1 MLEIVK
7 SKIDSCLGC
16 NRCVRECP
24 METANITFMDDDG
37 NIKVRID
44 HDKCIACGRCISAC
58 KHNARYFDDD
68 TERFFDDLAAG
79 VPISIIAAPSISTNI
94 PGYKRLFTYLRQL
107 GVNKIYD
114 VSLGADICI
123 WAHIRYLI
131 KNGAVPMI
139 TQPCPS
145 IVTYCE
151 MYHQELKERL
161 SPIHSP
167 MACTSIYMR
176 EYQPGMTDRIAAL
189 TPCISKK
196 LEFAETNLAQYNVT
210 FIKLLEYLEQNQITL
225 PAEETEFNHNESGL
239 GSLFPMPGGLKENIE
254 YFIGR
259 KLHISQAEGLN
270 AYNRLDVYAQTPD
283 SFRPELFDVLNCP
296 EGCSFGPAASLNRN
310 VFEIDK
316 IMNDKMKTAA
326 EAEKRRRYEAVFRSY
341 GDVFDLASFIREYRS
356 IPIVSPQI
364 TEEDIDRAFA
374 ALGKTDFEKQNF
386 DCGACGSKTCRDMAR
401 KIALGVNIPGN
412 CIVKSKED
420 ARIEHERNML
430 AQAQLAEMEKM
441 HEADEL
447 MRIILD
453 ATPFGTQIWD
463 ASPKVIDCNQAT
475 VDLFGLSSKQEYMD
489 KFYDLMPEFQPDGQP
504 SKEMALKYI
513 REAFAKG
520 YLCVEWTH
528 RAPGGEL
535 IPSEMTLVRVA
546 YKDDYLLAAYIS
558 DLREHRR
565 MMRVIEAVQSTTS
578 AMFESNPQINLL
590 FDSDLNMVDCNPT
603 GMSYLGFKTK
613 EETLTGFFQRME
625 EIIPPFQPGGRLSF
639 SILDRLRYA
648 AREGVARF
656 ETAVVMGGET
666 LILDALFKRIPY
678 GDSFAIVGYVL
689 DVTDVHRRENELI
702 NARKQNE
709 LQLAKLN
716 LAIKATKIV
725 LWDMEVNKDDP
736 INPNNRFIWADEFR
750 HMLGFK
756 DENDFPNLFGSL
768 NDRLHPED
776 RELPSKALERH
787 LMDRTGQTPY
797 DIEFRLMK
805 KSGEY
810 AYFHATG
817 ETIRDEAGDPV
828 RVAGALM
835 DITETKNI
843 LFDTDRQRIEAEAAS
858 KAKSVFLS
866 TMSHEIRTPMNAII
880 GMTTIG
886 QLSKEAYKKD
896 DALNKIETASKHLL
910 GIINDILDI
919 SKIEADKFELSPV
932 SFEFEKMLQKVAG
945 VVNLK
950 VDERRQKFYINIGKD
965 IPDTLIGDDQRLS
978 QVIANLLSNAVKFTP
993 EGGSIHLDSQLISEE
1008 NGLCRILI
1016 SIEDSGIGISD
1027 EQKVRLF
1034 QSFEQAETGTSRKY
1048 GGTGLGLSISKR
1060 IVELMDGEIWV
1071 DSELDQ
1077 GSKFSFTVL
1086 LKRGVNVK
1094 RNLLAKGVN
1103 WGNLRIFAV
1112 DDEPEIREFFLA
1124 VSENLG
1130 ISCAVAASA
1139 EEAVEILSRADNFDI
1154 HFIDWILPGKNGG
1167 ELARYIQEKA
1177 TGQSIVIIFSST
1189 DWSLIEEEARTAG
1202 VEKFLPKPLFPSVIV
1217 DTINEFIGVDQR
1229 MEQEHRTGYTDDF
1242 AGCSLLLA
1250 EDVEINREIILT
1262 LLEPMHLTVECAENG
1277 AQALRMFQATPDK
1290 YDLIFMDI
1298 QMPEMDGY
1306 EATRAI
1312 RSLETERSKTV
1323 PIIAMTANV
1332 FREDIDKCL
1341 AAGMNDH
1348 VGKPINLDEVLEKL
1362 HKYFTVP
1369 KKRALLV

>member
-1 MLEIVK
+1 MMEIVK
-7 SKIDSCLGC
+7 SKIDLCLGC

-24 METANITFMDDDG
+24 METANITFMDEDG
-37 NIKVRID
+37 NIKVKID

-58 KHNARYFDDD
+58 KHNARYFVDD

-79 VPISIIAAPSISTNI
+79 VPISVIAAPSISSNI
-94 PGYKRLFTYLRQL
+94 PGFKKLFTYLKQL

-123 WAHIRYLI
+123 WAHIKYLEER
-131 KNGAVPMI
+131 GATPMI

-151 MYHQELKERL
+151 TYHHELKERL

-167 MACTSIYMR
+167 MACTSIYMKK
-176 EYQPGMTDRIAAL
+176 YQPDMTDRIAAL
-189 TPCISKK
+189 SPCISKK
-196 LEFAETNLAQYNVT
+196 LEFEETNLAHYNIT
-210 FIKLLEYLEQNQITL
+210 FIKLMEYLEQRQIVL
-225 PAEETEFNHNESGL
+225 PDEETEFSHNESGL

-259 KLHISQAEGLN
+259 KLHISQAEGLY
-270 AYNRLDVYAQTPD
+270 AYERLEKYAQTPD
-283 SFRPELFDVLNCP
+283 AFRPEIFDVLNCA
-296 EGCSFGPAASLNRN
+296 EGCNFGPASTLDRN

-316 IMNDKMKTAA
+316 LMNNKMKAA
-326 EAEKRRRYEAVFRSY
+326 EENKKRLHYEEVFRAYS
-341 GDVFDLASFIREYRS
+341 DTLELSHFIREYRD
-356 IPIVSPQI
+356 IPVLPPQL
-364 TEEDIDRAFA
+364 TEEDINNAFI

-386 DCGACGSKTCRDMAR
+386 DCGACGSRTCREMAR
-401 KIALGVNIPGN
+401 KIALNVNIPGN

-420 ARIEHERNML
+420 ARTEHERNML
-430 AQAQLAEMEKM
+430 AQAQIAEMEKM

-463 ASPKVIDCNQAT
+463 ETPKVIDCNQAT
-475 VDLFGLSSKQEYMD
+475 VNLFGLANKQEYLD
-489 KFYDLMPEFQPDGQP
+489 RFYDLMPEYQPDGQP
-504 SKEMALKYI
+504 SKETALKYI
-513 REAFAKG
+513 RETFKRG
-520 YLCVEWTH
+520 YLIVEWTH
-528 RAPGGEL
+528 RAPNGEL

-546 YKDDYLLAAYIS
+546 YKDGYLIAAYVS
-558 DLREHRR
+558 DLREHIR
-565 MMRVIEAVQSTTS
+565 MMRVIEAAQSTTA

-590 FDSDLNMVDCNPT
+590 FDSDFNIIDCNPT
-603 GMSYLGFKTK
+603 GISYLGFKTK
-613 EETLTGFFQRME
+613 EEAKAGFFRRME
-625 EIIPPFQPGGRLSF
+625 EIIPPYQPGGRPSF
-639 SILDRLRYA
+639 TMLDRLRYA
-648 AREGVARF
+648 AREGIAKF
-656 ETAVVMGGET
+656 ETAVVINGEQ
-666 LILDALFKRIPY
+666 LLLDTLFKRIPY
-678 GDSFAIVGYVL
+678 GDGFAIVGYVL
-689 DVTDVHRRENELI
+689 DVTDMRRREFELI
-702 NARKQNE
+702 SARKQNE

-725 LWDMEVNKDDP
+725 MWDMEVNKDDP
-736 INPNNRFIWADEFR
+736 INPNNPFIWSDEFR
-750 HMLGFK
+750 YMLGFT
-756 DENDFPNLFGSL
+756 DEKDFPNLFGSL
-768 NDRLHPED
+768 NERMHPED
-776 RELPSKALERH
+776 REFPAKALERH
-787 LMDRTGQTPY
+787 LMDKTGATPY

-810 AYFHATG
+810 AYYHATG
-817 ETIRDEAGDPV
+817 ETIRDDEGAPV
-828 RVAGALM
+828 HVAGTLM

-886 QLSKEAYKKD
+886 QLSKEAHKKD

-932 SFEFEKMLQKVAG
+932 SFDFEKMLQKVAG

-965 IPDTLIGDDQRLS
+965 LPDTLIGDDQRLS

-993 EGGSIHLDSQLISEE
+993 EGGTIHLDSQLIAEE
-1008 NGLCRILI
+1008 NGLCRIQI
-1016 SIEDSGIGISD
+1016 SIEDSGIGISE
-1027 EQKVRLF
+1027 EQQARLF

-1071 DSELDQ
+1071 ESALNQ
-1077 GSKFSFTVL
+1077 GSKFIFTVL
-1086 LKRGVNVK
+1086 LRRGASVK
-1094 RNLLAKGVN
+1094 KQLLAAGVN

-1130 ISCAVAASA
+1130 ISCVVAASA
-1139 EEAVEILSRADNFDI
+1139 EEAVEVLSQTDNFDI

-1167 ELARYIQEKA
+1167 ELARHIQEKA

-1217 DTINEFIGVDQR
+1217 DTINEFIGVDHRQ
-1229 MEQEHRTGYTDDF
+1229 EQEYKTGYTDDF

-1262 LLEPMHLTVECAENG
+1262 LLEPMRLTVECAENG
-1277 AQALRMFQATPDK
+1277 AQALQMFRTAPDK
-1290 YDLIFMDI
+1290 YDMIFMDI

-1312 RSLETERSKTV
+1312 RALAANRAKTV

-1332 FREDIDKCL
+1332 FREDVEMCFD
-1341 AAGMNDH
+1341 AGMNGH
-1348 VGKPINLDEVLEKL
+1348 VGKPLDFNEVIRQLRRYL
-1362 HKYFTVP
+1362 
-1369 KKRALLV
+1369 KKGQAK